1 MPQTV
6 GFRSSALLQ
15 PNQDTGEKMKKKPN
29 RKENFRRLGKLWKQT
44 KTQP

>member
-1 MPQTV
+1 MPRTV

-15 PNQDTGEKMKKKPN
+15 SNQDTKEKMKKKPN
-29 RKENFRRLGKLWKQT
+29 HKKNFRRLVKLWKQT